1 MTNRQ
6 LGRRTPKNAP
16 ALRLAD
22 FLTGQVPEHPISAD
36 HFARV
41 TDWGLWKND
50 TYGDCGPVS
59 YGNLRKLVSS
69 YLVGVEQPVTEAD
82 VLALYTLVNPTFNPA
97 DPGGPGDA
105 GVDMQTMLEL
115 ALQHGFAGAKPVG
128 FAKVDTTNLDEVRAA
143 ISIFGGLLLGVDL
156 ETAQQTQT
164 DAGGPWDF
172 SDSPVW
178 GGHAVLAGLY
188 TGDQGAGHGDVSVV
202 TWAQVMPTTD
212 AFEQHQ
218 LAEAWVVIFPE
229 HLDHPAFQEGVDL
242 AALAT
247 AYQELTGRPFPAVV
261 PPAPTPV
268 PPAPVPVPP
277 VPAPADPLTELAA
290 MFRQWIGS
298 IEAWFTKH
306 GL

>member
-1 MTNRQ
+1 
-6 LGRRTPKNAP
+6 
-16 ALRLAD
+16 
-22 FLTGQVPEHPISAD
+22 
-36 HFARV
+36 
-41 TDWGLWKND
+41 
-50 TYGDCGPVS
+50 VS
-59 YGNLRKLVSS
+59 YGNLRKLITS

-115 ALQHGFAGAKPVG
+115 ALTNGFAGAKPVG
-128 FAKVDTTNLDEVRAA
+128 FAKVDTSNLDEVRAA

-156 ETAQQTQT
+156 EVAQQTQT

-188 TGDQGAGHGDVSVV
+188 TGDPGAGHGDISVI
-202 TWAQVMPTTD
+202 TWAQVMGTTD
-212 AFEQHQ
+212 TFEQHQ

-229 HLDHPAFQEGVDL
+229 HLDHPAFQQGVDL

-261 PPAPTPV
+261 PAPVPVPPTPTPVPPTPTPVPPTPV
-268 PPAPVPVPP
+268 PPAPTPPPAPNPVPPVPVPPTPTPVPP

-290 MFRQWIGS
+290 TFRQWISGV
-298 IEAWFTKH
+298 EAWFTKH